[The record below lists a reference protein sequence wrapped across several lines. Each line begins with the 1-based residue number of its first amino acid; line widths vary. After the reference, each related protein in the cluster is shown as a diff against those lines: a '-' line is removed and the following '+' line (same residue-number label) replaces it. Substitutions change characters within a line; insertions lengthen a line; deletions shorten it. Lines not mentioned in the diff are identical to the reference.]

1 MFRNISAWF
10 SSFQRAPLETL
21 LEVALMIVA
30 LLLSLILH
38 EISHGWVALKCGDG
52 TAKWMGRLTLD
63 PRKHLDPIGAVCMFF
78 LGVGWAKPVPIN
90 PYNFKHRDRD
100 MILVSVAGICMNL
113 ILFTISTFFYVL
125 LYRAGGTVVYWIR
138 EFLFMLLSFNISLA
152 VFNLLPVPPLDGYR
166 LVNQI
171 FFKGQLD
178 LDRQKMQVI
187 QIIFLIVCLSGLLN
201 GLISSVCNFCMVHM
215 ANLFGSILNLGIRFV

>member
-1 MFRNISAWF
+1 MKGAAEGLSVRDIVAFTR
-10 SSFQRAPLETL
+10 PLEDGEIDIL
-21 LEVALMIVA
+21 LALERQEKITTRHADVYINA
-30 LLLSLILH
+30 LNNKFKLLN
-38 EISHGWVALKCGDG
+38 K
-52 TAKWMGRLTLD
+52 
-63 PRKHLDPIGAVCMFF
+63 
-78 LGVGWAKPVPIN
+78 N
-90 PYNFKHRDRD
+90 
-100 MILVSVAGICMNL
+100 VSIA
-113 ILFTISTFFYVL
+113 Y
-125 LYRAGGTVVYWIR
+125 
-138 EFLFMLLSFNISLA
+138 
-152 VFNLLPVPPLDGYR
+152 LPNQGYR